1 MYSSYQNYS
10 ANNDV
15 SGERHN
21 SSRERHNSSR
31 ERHNSSGER
40 HNSSGER
47 HNSSGERHN
56 SSRERHNEEKN
67 NSIFSTITK
76 APSKSNY
83 LIYIGII
90 TGILILILVL
100 YFNFFNKKSTP

>member
-15 SGERHN
+15 SGERY
-21 SSRERHNSSR
+21 
-31 ERHNSSGER
+31 NSSGER
-40 HNSSGER
+40 YNSSRER

-56 SSRERHNEEKN
+56 SSRERHNSSGEKN

-76 APSKSNY
+76 SPAKSNY
-83 LIYIGII
+83 LIYIGIV